1 MHGDAGA
8 PDKIVSRWV
17 LGLLTVGGLG
27 LRLVYVAQPLRHDE
41 TMMWLQFAR
50 RPLAEAL
57 SHYELATNHLLYT
70 LLLYVPTRT
79 LGDAPW
85 VLRLPALVA
94 GVLLIPATYQ
104 AAARLYGRAAAPL
117 AAAMVAGS
125 SLMVEYS
132 ANARGYGLM
141 TLGFLLAV
149 ACAAR
154 LLPTPRLGG
163 WLTWAVPVGLG
174 LYAVPLMA
182 LPLAA
187 LLAWIVL
194 EAARTP
200 DPRTAR
206 ETIRGVGVGVAAAA
220 ALAAVLYAPVV
231 VTLGGVGLANAVAHA
246 AGPVRSWAEAM
257 PGVGAQATSI
267 WDSWHR
273 NCHAP
278 VALALGA
285 SALFAVVVHHRVGRQ
300 RISLAAVVLAF
311 LLPLGALAWVRPRI
325 ALFAAP
331 LYYAAAAAGF
341 ASVIARFVEERR
353 VAVAAPAVA
362 IGLFLLLGFTELRSR
377 HVYWSSETGAARDAV
392 QLADY
397 LATVIRPGDVLLHAR
412 APVAY
417 HLEKR
422 GVPVRDAN
430 VVNER
435 GTITPVYYYGPPP
448 EVPPP
453 TPRRLFLVADHARRD
468 RPPGRRATD
477 GLPAV
482 AGTLAFR
489 GFPSLVSREWQMV
502 QDVNEA
508 SVWVLT
514 QSDGNRASTG
524 RRPST

>member
-1 MHGDAGA
+1 
-8 PDKIVSRWV
+8 V
-17 LGLLTVGGLG
+17 LGLLTAGGLA

-41 TMMWLQFAR
+41 TMMWLQFSR

-94 GVLLIPATYQ
+94 GVLLIPATYLVT
-104 AAARLYGRAAAPL
+104 ARLYGRTAAPL
-117 AAAMVAGS
+117 AAALVAGS

-141 TLGFLLAV
+141 TLGFLVAV
-149 ACAAR
+149 ACASR
-154 LLPTPRLGG
+154 LVVAPRLGG
-163 WLTWAVPVGLG
+163 WLAWAVPVALG
-174 LYAVPLMA
+174 FYAVPLMA
-182 LPLAA
+182 LPVAA

-194 EAARTP
+194 EAAG
-200 DPRTAR
+200 AR
-206 ETIRGVGVGVAAAA
+206 ETRPARETMRGVGVGVAAAA
-220 ALAAVLYAPVV
+220 ALTAILYAPVV
-231 VTLGGVGLANAVAHA
+231 GTLGGVGLANAVAHA

-257 PGVGAQATSI
+257 PGVGAQAASI
-267 WDSWHR
+267 WHSWHR

-278 VALALGA
+278 VALVLGSAAL
-285 SALFAVVVHHRVGRQ
+285 LAVVAHRRVGRQ
-300 RISLAAVVLAF
+300 RVSLAVVVVAF

-331 LYYAAAAAGF
+331 LYYAAAAAGL
-341 ASVIARFVEERR
+341 ASVIARVVEERR
-353 VAVAAPAVA
+353 VMVAAHAVAV
-362 IGLFLLLGFTELRSR
+362 GLFLLLGITELRSR

-397 LATVIRPGDVLLHAR
+397 LATAIRPGDVLLHAR
-412 APVAY
+412 SPIAY
-417 HLEKR
+417 WLEKR

-435 GTITPVYYYGPPP
+435 GTITPLYYYGPPP

-453 TPRRLFLVADHARRD
+453 APRRLFLVADHARRD
-468 RPPGRRATD
+468 GPSGQRAPDGRQ
-477 GLPAV
+477 AV
-482 AGTLAFR
+482 AVTLDFR
-489 GFPSLVSREWQMV
+489 GFPSLVPREWRMV
-502 QDVNEA
+502 HDVNEA
-508 SVWVLT
+508 SVGAL
-514 QSDGNRASTG
+514 QPGGDR
-524 RRPST
+524 